1 MILAFI
7 AGAIFGAVGLLVF
20 AIAIVGDDDD
30 R

>member
-7 AGAIFGAVGLLVF
+7 AGAIFGAIGFLVL

>member
-7 AGAIFGAVGLLVF
+7 AGAIFGAVGLLMF
-20 AIAIVGDDDD
+20 AIVIAGKDDD